1 MRLAAQGR
9 EQRWCSSEQDIRI
22 VLRSPTKKT
31 YVHSLLAPLPIPA
44 YGPLSGHLICLWMTF
59 YAAEQHKCQAILCIA
74 QSGHLNGPINALRFL
89 GDIDL
94 GRAKPVTSHVGRF
107 ALTGILRAWQWI
119 SLRDDA
125 SGQFSPK
132 SFAFSLGW
140 AEASRVRKRASAS
153 LSRRQ
158 RLTSTVSGPP
168 LWPATSAAAAS

>member
-1 MRLAAQGR
+1 MSSNLV
-9 EQRWCSSEQDIRI
+9 QR
-22 VLRSPTKKT
+22 TK
-31 YVHSLLAPLPIPA
+31 
-44 YGPLSGHLICLWMTF
+44 
-59 YAAEQHKCQAILCIA
+59 
-74 QSGHLNGPINALRFL
+74 GHLNGPINALKFL

-94 GRAKPVTSHVGRF
+94 GRAKAVTSHVGRF

-119 SLRDDA
+119 SLRDNA

-158 RLTSTVSGPP
+158 RLTSTVSGTP